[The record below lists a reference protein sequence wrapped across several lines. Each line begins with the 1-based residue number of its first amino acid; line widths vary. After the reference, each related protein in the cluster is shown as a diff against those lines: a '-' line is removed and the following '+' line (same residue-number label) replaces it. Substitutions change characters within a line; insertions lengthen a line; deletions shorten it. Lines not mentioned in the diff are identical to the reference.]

1 LQTPQQDAAVDATV
15 RRPPDDETTLLADWN
30 HHIRQDNRGR
40 PMKLSALM
48 VVNAIVAI
56 VFGLAFPLAP
66 GQVTSLCWPASAY
79 PTNHLSD

>member
-1 LQTPQQDAAVDATV
+1 
-15 RRPPDDETTLLADWN
+15 
-30 HHIRQDNRGR
+30 
-40 PMKLSALM
+40 MKLSALM
-48 VVNAIVAI
+48 VVNAIVTI